1 MNLHQIV
8 VGVFALVVYLGSM
21 LFAYIYE
28 REQVV
33 TVERSPKLYCQYG
46 AGYGKRV
53 WEFEPIGNN
62 DIITD
67 ADDVFSMSVCEDWS
81 EHGKR

>member
-1 MNLHQIV
+1 MKRL
-8 VGVFALVVYLGSM
+8 LGLLSLLLIM
-21 LFAYIYE
+21 MSPWLMVMYITYGE
-28 REQVV
+28 GNEV